1 MTVMRRNFFLFS
13 ALLLLLSACSD
24 YSLTVNEQVVY
35 TPPRIF
41 TDFRLQDLELQRCV
55 DQSIVEGGITAA
67 KQLER
72 LQCPGKA
79 IVSVEGLELFSELKV
94 LGLEHNAL
102 TDITS
107 LGQLTK
113 LEQLNLA
120 DNALVD
126 VSALQ
131 TLNKLHYLNLS
142 ENAELDCNGLSGI
155 VLLKEGKFLRPN
167 HCQ

>member
-1 MTVMRRNFFLFS
+1 MRRDLYLLFFT
-13 ALLLLLSACSD
+13 LLLLLSACSD

-41 TDFRLQDLELQRCV
+41 TDFRLKDLELQRCV
-55 DQSIVEGGITAA
+55 DQSIGEDGITAA

-126 VSALQ
+126 VSVLQ
-131 TLNKLHYLNLS
+131 ILNKLHYLNLS
-142 ENAELDCNGLSGI
+142 ENSALDCSGLSGI
-155 VLLKEGKFLRPN
+155 ALPKEGKLLRPN